1 MQKHAFYFGI
11 ARVIYQP
18 SKWSRDN
25 AVCPVALAERR
36 TVMSAY
42 QMKAHPA
49 YAGYEDQREQGF
61 SNHIRR
67 SLVKFSDWV
76 KARRAYHR
84 AVAEL
89 ESMSDR
95 DLADIGIVRCDIPAI
110 LRGEA
115 RPGYGRN

>member
-1 MQKHAFYFGI
+1 MRPA
-11 ARVIYQP
+11 
-18 SKWSRDN
+18 
-25 AVCPVALAERR
+25 ALAERR
-36 TVMSAY
+36 YVMSAY
-42 QMKAHPA
+42 QMKAHTA

-67 SLVKFSDWV
+67 SFVKFADWL

-89 ESMSDR
+89 EAMSDR

-115 RPGYGRN
+115 RRGYGSN